1 MTTTPDALAEGGSV
15 IVKRTI
21 DGQTR
26 GRWLN
31 SGSYKRLKLFGDNLV
46 TVHPLGSCNMSD
58 GDGGGTVNHLGQ
70 VFNGADG
77 SIHLYVAKGS
87 IIPTALGVNRV
98 NPYITISA
106 LADRIST
113 HIVANPMHADLFA
126 PSPSVA

>member
-1 MTTTPDALAEGGSV
+1 
-15 IVKRTI
+15 
-21 DGQTR
+21 
-26 GRWLN
+26 
-31 SGSYKRLKLFGDNLV
+31 
-46 TVHPLGSCNMSD
+46 MSD
-58 GDGGGTVNHLGQ
+58 GAGGGTVNHLGQ